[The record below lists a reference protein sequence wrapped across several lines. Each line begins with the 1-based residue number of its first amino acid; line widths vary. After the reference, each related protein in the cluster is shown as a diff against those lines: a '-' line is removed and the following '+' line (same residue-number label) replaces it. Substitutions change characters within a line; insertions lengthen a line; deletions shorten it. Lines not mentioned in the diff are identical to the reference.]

1 MHKAPRYAPFL
12 VMLILIGVFVAF
24 LVSRA
29 SGSGGVIR
37 ASGTIE
43 WQEVRVSPEV
53 AGRLTEVLVDEGAR
67 VKAGDTLVTLD
78 HRVLDA
84 QRAQAEAAFHVAEA
98 NARAAQANLEALE
111 AGPTEEQLRVAQAG
125 VAQAQ
130 LALDFARQTY
140 DDLPEG
146 LRETAN
152 GKALQQQVA
161 RAVLALEAAQA
172 QYDLVRAGARPEQI
186 RAARE
191 QAAAAGAQVDS
202 ARAALALLD
211 AQMEKYTLTSPV
223 DGIVLTRGFQPGEFA
238 APGSVIL
245 TLGREGSLTL
255 TVYVPETDLGR
266 ITPGQKVEVRVDSF
280 PGEVFH
286 GTVLSISDRAEFTPR
301 NVQTQA
307 SRTST
312 VFAVRLTLDD
322 DGMKLKAGMPADVEF
337 K

>member
-12 VMLILIGVFVAF
+12 VMLILMGVFVAF
-24 LVSRA
+24 LVSKA
-29 SGSGGVIR
+29 SGSGGGIR

-43 WQEVRVSPEV
+43 WEEVRISPEV
-53 AGRLTEVLVDEGAR
+53 AGRLTEVLVDEGAQ
-67 VKAGDTLVTLD
+67 VKAGEPLAMLD
-78 HRVLDA
+78 HRILDA
-84 QRAQAEAAFHVAEA
+84 QQAQAEAAIHVAEA

-125 VAQAQ
+125 VDQAQ
-130 LALDFARQTY
+130 LALEVARQAY

-152 GKALQQQVA
+152 GKALKQQVD

-172 QYDLVRAGARPEQI
+172 QYDLVRVGARPEQI

-191 QAAAAGAQVDS
+191 QVAAAEAQVES

-211 AQMEKYTLTSPV
+211 AQKEKYTLTSPV
-223 DGIVLTRGFQPGEFA
+223 DGLVLTRGFQPGEFA
-238 APGSVIL
+238 APGSVII

-266 ITPGQKVEVRVDSF
+266 ITLGQPVEVRVDSF
-280 PGEVFH
+280 PAEVFH
-286 GTVLSISDRAEFTPR
+286 GRVLSVSERAEFTPR

-322 DGMKLKAGMPADVEF
+322 GNGKLKAGMPADVEF